1 MTLQLEQARTAYK
14 LSIATALRTAVRL
27 VYDAKEA
34 TESVRH
40 DIELDSID
48 ELQLMPVIGLTD
60 AIGSLEKLR
69 DMHPVIDPKLD
80 QGLASIEQMHQAMG
94 QY

>member
-27 VYDAKEA
+27 AYDAKEA
-34 TESVRH
+34 TESVRL
-40 DIELDSID
+40 DIELNSTDDLSD
-48 ELQLMPVIGLTD
+48 ALVGLVD
-60 AIGSLEKLR
+60 AIKSLEKLR
-69 DMHPVIDPKLD
+69 DTHPVVDPKLE

>member
-48 ELQLMPVIGLTD
+48 ELADAVIGLTD

-69 DMHPVIDPKLD
+69 DMHPVIDPKLE

>member
-34 TESVRH
+34 TESVGQ
-40 DIELDSID
+40 DIEFDSID
-48 ELQLMPVIGLTD
+48 ELADAVIGLTD

-80 QGLASIEQMHQAMG
+80 QGLASIEQMHEAMG

>member
-40 DIELDSID
+40 DIELVSID
-48 ELQLMPVIGLTD
+48 DLQDACLGLTD

-80 QGLASIEQMHQAMG
+80 QGLASIEQMHEAMG

>member
-34 TESVRH
+34 TESVGQ
-40 DIELDSID
+40 DIEFDSWGD
-48 ELQLMPVIGLTD
+48 LQDACLGLTD
-60 AIGSLEKLR
+60 AIKSLEKLR
-69 DMHPVIDPKLD
+69 DMHPVIDPKLE
-80 QGLASIEQMHQAMG
+80 QGLASIEQMHEAMG